1 MGPLAELGYAM
12 ESQKQPVIAS
22 ALKVILDVFCVVFED
37 VGCRSDGFSGRAS
50 GYYKENPL
58 EQTGNL
64 IM

>member
-1 MGPLAELGYAM
+1 M
-12 ESQKQPVIAS
+12 IAS
-22 ALKVILDVFCVVFED
+22 ALKVILYVFCVVFED

-58 EQTGNL
+58 EKTGNV